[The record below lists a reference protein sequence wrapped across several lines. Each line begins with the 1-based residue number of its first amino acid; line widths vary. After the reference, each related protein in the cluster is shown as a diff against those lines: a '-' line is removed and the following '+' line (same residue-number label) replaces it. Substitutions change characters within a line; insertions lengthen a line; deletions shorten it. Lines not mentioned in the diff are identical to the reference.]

1 MSVCAKFQ
9 LSSWSRSS
17 WKVCVWCV
25 VVSSKWLLCLTS
37 TLVAL
42 ELLWVELSYVG
53 FWQLS
58 NIINHCRV
66 LTNIF
71 WGWPILCS
79 SLWIMREWIQ
89 IYSLKSGQVHQRS
102 SVQIVRISSRKIR
115 AKIGLYISSTKNAS
129 KVSVNLIAMVHCA
142 VYPAH
147 PVTQGFS
154 SFLSKPYIE
163 AVTHF
168 WEVEWWRTLMV
179 ECVTSF
185 WLFDPT
191 SDFVLQIQAVPNNY
205 WPMH

>member
-1 MSVCAKFQ
+1 
-9 LSSWSRSS
+9 
-17 WKVCVWCV
+17 
-25 VVSSKWLLCLTS
+25 
-37 TLVAL
+37 
-42 ELLWVELSYVG
+42 
-53 FWQLS
+53 
-58 NIINHCRV
+58 
-66 LTNIF
+66 
-71 WGWPILCS
+71 
-79 SLWIMREWIQ
+79 MREWIQ

-115 AKIGLYISSTKNAS
+115 AKIGLYISSIKNAS

-179 ECVTSF
+179 ECVTVF
-185 WLFDPT
+185 
-191 SDFVLQIQAVPNNY
+191 
-205 WPMH
+205 